1 MIACPGVK
9 ATMQPVSIF
18 LGDETFLRYNSKL
31 PIVVYTPKDVELHYV
46 IWHRGDIITAKE
58 G

>member
-1 MIACPGVK
+1 MPWGK
-9 ATMQPVSIF
+9 SNHATGEYI

-31 PIVVYTPKDVELHYV
+31 PIVVYAPKDVELYYV
-46 IWHRGDIITAKE
+46 IWHQNDIINSAKE